1 MLDIKPIFNA
11 IRRSK
16 IGAVLLLLQIALTM
30 AIVSNAA
37 FMINDHVSYLREDT
51 GFPEKEIFSLSVMT
65 FGKDRSLSQQAE
77 LDETMIRSL
86 PGVIDASLIQAI
98 PLSGGGSSSSVRLK
112 PSPEKSKSISVPYY
126 YMDEHGLNTFGIK
139 LLEGRNFRPEEV
151 IVGNDFSGNG
161 PNTII
166 VSQALADAL
175 FSDGGALGETVYLKN
190 RPLEIIGIVGTMK
203 SPWPNGMRD
212 KNTAIVP
219 FMDVQNYQHILVRT
233 DKTERANIMAN
244 IEQNMLD
251 VYDKRVIINVDGLDK
266 TKENYDATDVLM
278 MRMLIVL
285 VVILLL
291 VTALGIFGLTQF
303 NISKRTKQ
311 IGTRRALGARKSA
324 IVRYFLVENTMVCIA
339 GLLIGGIAAVV
350 LGDVMMKSYSIS
362 SLEPEFILGT
372 AVFIFVMSIV
382 AVIFPAMRAANISP
396 SIATRSI

>member
-65 FGKDRSLSQQAE
+65 FGTDRSLSQQAE

-86 PGVIDASLIQAI
+86 PGVIDASLIQAV
-98 PLSGGGSSSSVRLK
+98 PLSGGGSSSSVALK
-112 PSPEKSKSISVPYY
+112 PSPEQSKSINVPYY
-126 YMDEHGLNTFGIK
+126 YMDDHGLNTFGIK

-151 IVGNDFSGNG
+151 IVGNDFTGNG

-166 VSQALADAL
+166 VSQALAEAL

-212 KNTAIVP
+212 KTTAIVP

-339 GLLIGGIAAVV
+339 GLVIGGIVAVV

-372 AVFIFVMSIV
+372 AVFIFVMSLL

>member
-30 AIVSNAA
+30 SIVSNAA
-37 FMINDHVSYLREDT
+37 FMINDHVSYLRKDT
-51 GFPEKEIFSLSVMT
+51 GFPEKEIFSFAVMT

-77 LDETMIRSL
+77 VDETMIRNL
-86 PGVIDASLIQAI
+86 PGVINATLSQAV
-98 PLSGGGSSSSVRLK
+98 PLSGGGSTSTMRLR
-112 PSPEKSKSISVPYY
+112 PSPETSKSVSVAYY
-126 YMDEHGLNTFGIK
+126 NTDEHGLETFGVK
-139 LLEGRNFRPEEV
+139 LIEGRNFRPEEV
-151 IVGNDFSGNG
+151 IIGDDFNGNG

-166 VSQALADAL
+166 VSQPFVEAL
-175 FSDGGALGETVYLKN
+175 FPDGNALGQTVYFSN
-190 RPLEIIGIVGTMK
+190 RPLQIIGIVETMK
-203 SPWPNGMRD
+203 SPWPSSDRD
-212 KNTAIVP
+212 EITALVP
-219 FMDVQNYQHILVRT
+219 FIDAKNYQHIVVRA
-233 DKTERANIMAN
+233 DKNERANIMAN

-251 VYDKRVIINVDGLDK
+251 AYDKRVIINVDGLDK

-291 VTALGIFGLTQF
+291 ITALGIFGLTQF

-324 IVRYFLVENTMVCIA
+324 IVRYFLIENTMVCMA
-339 GLLIGGIAAVV
+339 GLFIGGVAAVV
-350 LGDVMMKSYSIS
+350 LGDVMMKTYSIS
-362 SLEPEFILGT
+362 SLGLEFIVGT
-372 AVFIFVMSIV
+372 AIFIFAMSIF

>member
-86 PGVIDASLIQAI
+86 PGVIDASLIQAV
-98 PLSGGGSSSSVRLK
+98 PLSGGGSSSSVALK
-112 PSPEKSKSISVPYY
+112 PSPEQSKSISVPYY

-151 IVGNDFSGNG
+151 IVGNDFTGNG

-212 KNTAIVP
+212 KTTAIVP

-244 IEQNMLD
+244 IEQKMLD
-251 VYDKRVIINVDGLDK
+251 VYDKRVIINVDG
-266 TKENYDATDVLM
+266 TDVLM

-339 GLLIGGIAAVV
+339 GLVIGGLAAVV

-362 SLEPEFILGT
+362 SLEPEFIVGT
-372 AVFIFVMSIV
+372 AVFIFVMSLL
-382 AVIFPAMRAANISP
+382 AVIVPAMRAANISP